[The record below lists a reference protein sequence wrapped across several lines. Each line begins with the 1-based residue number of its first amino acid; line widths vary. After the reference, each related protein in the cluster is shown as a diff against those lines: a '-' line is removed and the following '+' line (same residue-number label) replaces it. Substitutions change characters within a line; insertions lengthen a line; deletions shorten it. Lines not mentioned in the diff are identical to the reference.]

1 MVPEDSSEEEV
12 YLLESTRFIVAL
24 KSQQPWA
31 MEQLFNTFEGP
42 VYRFFFYSHGDSEQ
56 AQDDCAN
63 TFVTFMS
70 AIQNFT
76 GADASL
82 AGFIFGIARNIRRHD
97 RRPKP
102 VFFEPGDN
110 IDFII
115 DPAPSAFAQ
124 LSRQRDYQ
132 QAIQLMDQLND
143 PVREIMILRYVEEL
157 KISEISTALNMPEN
171 TVKSH
176 LRRGCQKLKE
186 LMHDSPVNM
195 GKETT

>member
-1 MVPEDSSEEEV
+1 MVQADSSEEEV
-12 YLLESTRFIVAL
+12 YLLESTRFIAAL

-31 MEQLFNTFEGP
+31 MEQLFNSYEGS

-76 GADASL
+76 GTDASL

-97 RRPKP
+97 RRKKP
-102 VFFEPGDN
+102 VFFEPDDD
-110 IDFII
+110 IDSII
-115 DPAPSAFAQ
+115 DPAPSAFAR
-124 LSRQRDYQ
+124 LSRQRDYR
-132 QAIQLMDQLND
+132 QAIQLMEQLND

-176 LRRGCQKLKE
+176 LRRGCQKLQD
-186 LMHDSPVNM
+186 LMHDRPLEM
-195 GKETT
+195 GKEPT